1 MNSYKDYIK
10 TLEDNAYLISMV
22 PVEEM
27 LRFGYEAGLNQNS
40 RVLDLCCGYGTVLK
54 VWSEAFGIAGVGV
67 DRDAEFI
74 SVGKARLEKAFVER
88 VKLVCEDVTTY
99 QDAEKYDVV
108 ICSETI
114 GTICDTLH
122 LGEKFLKKG
131 GIIAYQKL
139 YSKVANPPKELIEF
153 DGEVLPLSKLN
164 QIFNENGYY
173 LISMA
178 SDTDS
183 AWERY
188 TINWSGRKDINR
200 LRENPSDKGLKE
212 WIDKWYSMYFDYRRQ
227 YEGQALFGL
236 QRMVESAR

>member
-1 MNSYKDYIK
+1 MNYYKDYIK

-22 PVEEM
+22 PVEEL
-27 LRFGYEAGLNQNS
+27 LRFGYEIGLNQNS

-54 VWSEAFGIAGVGV
+54 VWSEAFGIVGVGV
-67 DRDAEFI
+67 DRDEGFVAT
-74 SVGKARLEKAFVER
+74 GKERLEKAAIER
-88 VKLVCEDVTTY
+88 VRLVCEDETTY
-99 QDAEKYDVV
+99 VDDEKYDVV

-114 GTICDTLH
+114 GSICDTLR
-122 LGEKFLKKG
+122 LGDKFLKKG

-139 YSKVANPPKELIEF
+139 YSKVANPPQELVEF
-153 DGEVLPLSKLN
+153 DGEVLSLSRLN
-164 QIFNENGYY
+164 HIFNENGYC

-188 TINWSGRKDINR
+188 VINWSGRNDINR
-200 LRENPSDKGLKE
+200 LRENPSENRLKE

-227 YEGQALFGL
+227 YEGQAMFGL
-236 QRMVESAR
+236 QRLFDEM